1 MLSYKYRVNI
11 YGHDKTSPEQVQ
23 KILMDALS
31 DSMVDVVEEESKPVC
46 KLLGEDN
53 TMYKLVCKVK
63 MTLSQAG
70 KRREA
75 REFERKVYSNDSFYT
90 ALRIANEYVEFV

>member
-31 DSMVDVVEEESKPVC
+31 DSMVDVFQIDEE
-46 KLLGEDN
+46 
-53 TMYKLVCKVK
+53 
-63 MTLSQAG
+63 
-70 KRREA
+70 
-75 REFERKVYSNDSFYT
+75 
-90 ALRIANEYVEFV
+90 